1 MKKMDISYAFH
12 VQCASMDLTL
22 LRSLLAIVDAGS
34 ITEAASRLNV
44 TQPALSRRVH
54 QLEEHLG
61 VPLLTRGRKG
71 VALTVLG
78 ETVAAEA
85 RVLVARYDQLR
96 SEVAAYGRLEGGT
109 VRIGGGATAVSFVL
123 PRAIAE
129 FQSAFPGV
137 RFQVK
142 EAGSREVS
150 QDVVSGR
157 LELGLVTLPVPQREL
172 DVWPLIE
179 DEIVVICRR
188 AHPLARARRLGFA
201 QLAGQGVVGF
211 EAGSAIRQIVDQAL
225 RAAGIEMSVLMEL
238 RSISA
243 IVRMV
248 ATTDAL
254 AFVSRMGVESEGAVR
269 VLQVHGLS
277 IRRELALVARRGASL
292 SPAAARFAQRLRSG
306 AHGAGGDAHTPG
318 PEGVQAGSQR

>member
-1 MKKMDISYAFH
+1 
-12 VQCASMDLTL
+12 MDLNL
-22 LRSLLAIVDAGS
+22 LRSLLAVADAGS
-34 ITEAASRLNV
+34 ITEAAARLNV

-61 VPLLTRGRKG
+61 VELLTRGRKG
-71 VALTVLG
+71 VALTVIG

-85 RVLVARYDQLR
+85 RVLVARYDHLR
-96 SEVAAYGRLEGGT
+96 AEVAAHGRLEGGT

-129 FQSAFPGV
+129 FQSAYPGV

-157 LELGLVTLPVPQREL
+157 LELGLVTLPVPLREL
-172 DVWPLIE
+172 DAWPLIE
-179 DEIVVICRR
+179 DEIVVIARR
-188 AHPLARARRLGFA
+188 AHPLTRLKQLDFGH
-201 QLAGQGVVGF
+201 LAGLGVVGF

-243 IVRMV
+243 IIRMV

-254 AFVSRMGVESEGAVR
+254 AFVSRMGVESEATVR
-269 VLQVHGLS
+269 VLQVRGLS
-277 IRRELALVARRGASL
+277 IRRELALVARRGTNL
-292 SPAAARFAQRLRSG
+292 SPAAANFAQRLRT
-306 AHGAGGDAHTPG
+306 GAG
-318 PEGVQAGSQR
+318 AGALPQR